1 MLNKIIGLSGLFCVL
16 ASSQVFSQGQ
26 GNSPYSVFGFG
37 EPTGLS
43 NIPQDAMGGT
53 GVSFGNTFYVN
64 FLNPALLVK
73 NRTVGI
79 YKYVAFNV
87 GLKGRSNAIT
97 TASNRQQDLGMN
109 LNHLSMA
116 FPIRPNWASGIAL
129 QPVTIVDHV
138 ARQQRSVAG
147 SPNNDVVTYN
157 LESNGG
163 LTRVAWTNSVK
174 VGKSLYLGM
183 DAAYNFG
190 TIFRD
195 TTSSLGTTGTTL
207 LRNSDRTSLGG
218 VSFKPGFAY
227 QQKLSDKWQL
237 NVGGTYEFNS
247 TLSGEKLR
255 TFSTLADIGNGP
267 VLVRVPDT
275 LAIANV
281 NATLPSNYRVG
292 ISLESSYKWIFAAE
306 YAVQQWSNFRGTDG
320 KASPFMQDSRELN
333 TGIELL
339 PNSTSTKYF
348 NQVFYRVGFRTAQTP
363 YVING
368 MRVNDTSVSLGFSLP
383 LGFRNPSYLDTSVAF
398 GRRGTIDNGLV
409 QENYIKFGISTSLLS
424 TWFLK
429 PRID

>member
-1 MLNKIIGLSGLFCVL
+1 MLNKLIGLSGLFFLL

-26 GNSPYSVFGFG
+26 GNSPYSVFGLG

-64 FLNPALLVK
+64 LLNPAMLVK
-73 NRTVGI
+73 NRSVGI

-87 GLKGRSNAIT
+87 GLKGRSNTIA
-97 TASNRQQDLGMN
+97 TATNQQQDLGMN

-116 FPIRPNWASGIAL
+116 FPIKPNWASGITL

-138 ARQQRSVAG
+138 ARQQRAVAG
-147 SPNNDVVTYN
+147 TTADVVTYN

-163 LTRVAWTNSVK
+163 LTRVSWTNSVK
-174 VGKSLYLGM
+174 VGKGLYLGL
-183 DAAYNFG
+183 DASYNFG

-195 TTSSLGTTGTTL
+195 TTSSLGTAGTTL

-218 VSFKPGFAY
+218 ASLKAGFAY
-227 QQKLSDKWQL
+227 QQKLSDKWQV

-247 TLSGEKLR
+247 KLSGEKLR

-267 VLVRVPDT
+267 VLVRIPDT
-275 LAIANV
+275 LSIANV
-281 NATLPSNYRVG
+281 NATLPSNYRIGV
-292 ISLESSYKWIFAAE
+292 SLESPYKWIFAAE
-306 YAVQQWSNFRGTDG
+306 YAVQQYSNFRGTDG
-320 KASPFMQDSRELN
+320 KASPFMQDSQEFN
-333 TGIELL
+333 TGVELL

-348 NQVFYRVGFRTAQTP
+348 SQVFYRVGFRTAQTP

-398 GRRGTIDNGLV
+398 GRRGSTENGLI
-409 QENYIKFGISTSLLS
+409 QENYIKFGVSTSLLS
-424 TWFLK
+424 TWFIK